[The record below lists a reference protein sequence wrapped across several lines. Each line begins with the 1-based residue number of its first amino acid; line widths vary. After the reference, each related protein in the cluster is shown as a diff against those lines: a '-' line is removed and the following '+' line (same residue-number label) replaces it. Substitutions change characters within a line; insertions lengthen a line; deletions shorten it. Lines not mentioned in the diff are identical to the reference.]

1 MPVLYKK
8 LRILVFI
15 LPVLVLFGCGMKKE
29 VRLTGRTMGTTY
41 HITIISGYF
50 NPPSGLDNKIAQRLE
65 EINKS
70 MSTYLPDSEI
80 SRFNSLKQ
88 IDETI
93 KISSDFLHV
102 MIMARDLYVM
112 TAGCWDGTVKPLVD
126 LWGFSSP
133 AIQQAIPA
141 DDKIRQT
148 MEQIGFG
155 QIQMDEEGNLSKK
168 KANLALDLGS
178 IAKGYAV
185 DQIAELIRAGGW
197 TDFLVEV
204 GGEVYASG
212 VRKDGQQWK
221 VGVNLPDKNAA
232 YNQVYKVVT
241 LKDNALATSGDYRNF
256 FEVGQKRYSHIIDP
270 RNGYPVD
277 NGVVSVSIITDTC
290 TLADGLATAVMVM
303 GREKGL
309 ELVNRLDS
317 VECLI
322 IIKAPDGGLTDY
334 YSTGFKSKVEI

>member
-1 MPVLYKK
+1 
-8 LRILVFI
+8 
-15 LPVLVLFGCGMKKE
+15 
-29 VRLTGRTMGTTY
+29 MGTTY
-41 HITIISGYF
+41 HITVISGYF
-50 NPPSGLDNKIAQRLE
+50 NAPSGLDNKIAQRLE
-65 EINKS
+65 EINQS

-80 SRFNSLKQ
+80 SRFNALGQTGEAVKL
-88 IDETI
+88 
-93 KISSDFLHV
+93 SSDFLHV
-102 MIMARDLYVM
+102 MIMARDLFVM

-126 LWGFSSP
+126 LWGFSRPEMQQTMP
-133 AIQQAIPA
+133 AG
-141 DDKIRQT
+141 DKIKQT
-148 MEQIGFG
+148 LERVGFG
-155 QIQMDEEGNLSKK
+155 QIQMDAEGTLSKK
-168 KANLALDLGS
+168 NANLALDLGS

-185 DQIAELIRAGGW
+185 DQVAELIRAGGW

-232 YNQVYKVVT
+232 YSQVYKVVA
-241 LKDNALATSGDYRNF
+241 LKDSALATSGDYRNF
-256 FEVGQKRYSHIIDP
+256 FEVGKKRYSHVIDP

-277 NGVVSVSIITDTC
+277 NGVVSVSVITDTC
-290 TLADGLATAVMVM
+290 TLADGLATAIMVM

-309 ELVNRLDS
+309 ELVNRLDG

-322 IIKAPDGGLTDY
+322 IIKGPDGGLTDY

>member
-1 MPVLYKK
+1 M
-8 LRILVFI
+8 
-15 LPVLVLFGCGMKKE
+15 
-29 VRLTGRTMGTTY
+29 
-41 HITIISGYF
+41 
-50 NPPSGLDNKIAQRLE
+50 
-65 EINKS
+65 
-70 MSTYLPDSEI
+70 
-80 SRFNSLKQ
+80 
-88 IDETI
+88 
-93 KISSDFLHV
+93 
-102 MIMARDLYVM
+102 
-112 TAGCWDGTVKPLVD
+112 
-126 LWGFSSP
+126 GFSSP
-133 AIQQAIPA
+133 AIQQVIPA

-232 YNQVYKVVT
+232 YDQVYKVVT

-290 TLADGLATAVMVM
+290 TLADGLATAVMVL

-334 YSTGFKSKVEI
+334 YSTGFKSNIKS